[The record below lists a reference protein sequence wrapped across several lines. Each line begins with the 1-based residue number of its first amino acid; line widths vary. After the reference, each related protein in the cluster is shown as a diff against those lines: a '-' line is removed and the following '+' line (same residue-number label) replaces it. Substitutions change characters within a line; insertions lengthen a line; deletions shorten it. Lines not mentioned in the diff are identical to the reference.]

1 MNGDA
6 TYIPIHLTLS
16 NPQGHYLLTT
26 SLNVHELNNVE
37 SKSEWN
43 ELIGILHYWEAL
55 MESLIITYGVG
66 IAYTQP

>member
-16 NPQGHYLLTT
+16 NPQGHYLITT
-26 SLNVHELNNVE
+26 SLNAHETDNVD
-37 SKSEWN
+37 SKSGWN
-43 ELIGILHYWEAL
+43 EQKGVLHYWEAL
-55 MESLIITYGVG
+55 MESLIITYGDS